1 MTSNATGHVSSNSVR
16 AREFEALGLRSRVLE
31 AGAPGGAEAVVMMHG
46 GPGAA
51 DDWTLL
57 LPEVGKFARAVAFD
71 LPGFGKAD
79 KPRHWWGYSA
89 PGWATFFA
97 AALSELGIEH
107 AHLVVNDLAGGPALN
122 WAAAHPDA
130 LRSATLINTGNLI
143 GFRWHAIGKLHRTP
157 LLGPLAA
164 ITGRMGMGAV
174 MQLYE
179 PRLPKEVVRRWRRD
193 YDWGTRRAVLR
204 FYHSSPAA
212 GMGGL
217 APTIRLLDRPALV
230 IWGANNRFVPVEQ
243 AERQRESFP
252 SAEVVV
258 LDNSGHYSHLDSPD
272 RVAEV
277 VLPFLEQQLS

>member
-1 MTSNATGHVSSNSVR
+1 MTSNGAGHVSSNSVR

-31 AGAPGGAEAVVMMHG
+31 AGASDGAEAVVMMHG

-51 DDWTLL
+51 DDWALL

-130 LRSATLINTGNLI
+130 LRSATLINTGDLI
-143 GFRWHAIGKLHRTP
+143 DFRWHAIGKLHRTP

-164 ITGRMGMGAV
+164 ITGRMGMGPV
-174 MQLYE
+174 MRLYE
-179 PRLPKEVVRRWRRD
+179 PRLPKEVVRGWRRD
-193 YDWGTRRAVLR
+193 YDWGTRRSVLR
-204 FYHSSPAA
+204 FYHSAPAA

-217 APTIRLLDRPALV
+217 ALRSGVSTGRRSSS
-230 IWGANNRFVPVEQ
+230 GARTTASSRSNR
-243 AERQRESFP
+243 P
-252 SAEVVV
+252 SASARASRARRWSCSTTAVTTHTSTAPTVSRRWCSRSS
-258 LDNSGHYSHLDSPD
+258 NGN
-272 RVAEV
+272 
-277 VLPFLEQQLS
+277 